1 MAARRLP
8 GTSGKAVVDAL
19 QRGGFRVE
27 RISGS
32 HHVMRRPGVAGAKVI
47 VPVHGAHD
55 LPPGTLRSI
64 IKQAGL
70 SIDEFIALL

>member
-8 GTSGKAVVDAL
+8 GISGKAVVDAL
-19 QRGGFRVE
+19 RRGGFRVE

-32 HHVMRRPGVAGAKVI
+32 HHVMRRPDVSASKVI

-70 SIDEFIALL
+70 SVDEFIALL